1 MAASGMD
8 RIKQVLYVEDSSTS
22 QLIMRKYI
30 ETMGLGELAIAP
42 TPGAAIHLLDDTSF
56 DLIITDYLFP
66 SGDALELIRHIRR
79 APAHQLVPIIVI
91 SGSMD
96 EALLSRVVK
105 AGANDGLAKP
115 LDSSVVCNMVRC
127 MLQAPYVRKL
137 ERPIST
143 VSCFQWFDGQIY
155 HEFCPEL
162 NLTLSDADIDPL
174 KNRMMKALQEKSAQ
188 GHLLGYTNNERVVSY
203 LIRD

>member
-1 MAASGMD
+1 MADVDMN
-8 RIKQVLYVEDSSTS
+8 RIRQVLYVEDSSTS

-30 ETMGLGELAIAP
+30 ETMGLGELTIAP
-42 TPGAAIHLLDDTSF
+42 TPGAAIHLLNDRSF
-56 DLIITDYLFP
+56 DLIITDFLFP
-66 SGDALELIRHIRR
+66 AGDAMELIRHIRR
-79 APAHQLVPIIVI
+79 APGHKLVPIIVI

-115 LDSSVVCNMVRC
+115 LHASVVCDMVRR
-127 MLQAPYVRKL
+127 MLQDPYVCKL

-143 VSCFQWFDGQIY
+143 VNCFQWFDGQMY

-162 NLTLSDADIDPL
+162 NLTLSDADIDHL
-174 KNRMMKALQEKSAQ
+174 TNRMMKALQEKSAQ
-188 GHLLGYTNNERVVSY
+188 GHLLGYTNEERMVSH

>member
-30 ETMGLGELAIAP
+30 ETMGLGELTIAP

-115 LDSSVVCNMVRC
+115 LDASVVCNMVRC

-137 ERPIST
+137 ERSIST

-188 GHLLGYTNNERVVSY
+188 GHLMGYTNNERVVSY